1 MTRLIYRLLR
11 KNISIWQIA
20 GYAAACLVGL
30 TIVMSAVRFYGDVS
44 AAISPDSDAGQSVI
58 TNDYMVISKRVS
70 MLSTIGASSTSFS
83 GADIADLSAQ
93 PWVKAVGEFS
103 SANFNVA
110 ASIDFQGRGMST
122 YLFLEAIPNEFID
135 IKPSGWDIAAP
146 FGPDTE
152 IPVIIS
158 KDYLALYNFGFAAT
172 RGLPQLSESLI
183 SKVPITLYVSGNGHA
198 DRFRARIAGFSSRLN
213 TIAVP
218 ANFMEWANSI
228 YGSESDSAAPSRLIV
243 EVSNTGDPAV
253 ADYLDAHSYE
263 VAGDKVDS
271 GRASYFLTLLTSI
284 VITIGAVISALAL
297 LILMLSMHLLLQKNR
312 DKLRDLML
320 LGYSP
325 AQVARI
331 YHRLVVCINSAV
343 YALATV
349 ATMAASACWESRL
362 AHLDLQPCSPVA
374 ALAVGAAI
382 TILVAI
388 CACLSISRS
397 CRRLF

>member
-1 MTRLIYRLLR
+1 MTTLIYRLLR
-11 KNISIWQIA
+11 KNISIWQII
-20 GYAAACLVGL
+20 GYAAACFVGL

-44 AAISPDSDAGQSVI
+44 AAISPDDNNSVV

-83 GADIADLSAQ
+83 EADIAELSAQ

-110 ASIDFQGRGMST
+110 ASVDFHGRGMST
-122 YLFLEAIPNEFID
+122 YLFLEAIPDEFID
-135 IKPSGWDIAAP
+135 IKPEGWNTAGT
-146 FGPDTE
+146 FGPDSE

-183 SKVPITLYVSGNGHA
+183 SKVPITLYISGNGHT

-218 ANFMEWANSI
+218 AAFMDWANSV
-228 YGSESDSAAPSRLIV
+228 YGAESTPDAPSRLIV
-243 EVSNTGDPAV
+243 EVSNPGDPAV
-253 ADYLDAHSYE
+253 TDYFESHAYE
-263 VAGDKVDS
+263 VAGDKADS
-271 GRASYFLTLLTSI
+271 GRASYFLTVLTSI
-284 VITIGAVISALAL
+284 VIAIGAVISALAL

-331 YHRLVVCINSAV
+331 YHRLVVYINSAV
-343 YALATV
+343 FILAAA
-349 ATMAASACWESRL
+349 ATLGASAIWENRL
-362 AHLDLQPCSPVA
+362 AHLDLQPSSPLP
-374 ALAVGAAI
+374 ALAAGLAI
-382 TILVAI
+382 TILVSA
-388 CACLSISRS
+388 CATLSISRS